1 MSRDITTKVIMGMD
15 VSQFRKGVQSVDSS
29 LRGMSKRFQNLGGLI
44 GATFA
49 VSQIQQF
56 LSVSTDLALQAQGI
70 EVAFERIGNEANMI
84 ELRKQVQGTV
94 SDLELMR
101 QAVTAEKLGIPI
113 QDMAKMLGFAKKQAN
128 DMGKSVDYM
137 VESIVTGVG
146 RKSTLILDN
155 LGILASEVREEL
167 KQGGTFAEAVG
178 RIIDDRMGSANNTLT
193 TTRDRLLQQ
202 KAALENI
209 QKEIGEKLLPAY
221 EMALNWLNGAL
232 SAINTLFSDQL
243 TLVKRI
249 SYLASYFNLAS
260 GSLIRM
266 QIELED
272 AALKANQLGLEAP
285 KIGEGFATATDEVKK
300 LGNELRKISG
310 IKVQGGLTLSQA
322 EPGLEQKGPGAIP
335 LYQVDQ
341 AVFGI
346 RRVGEFAKG
355 SFEKVNEELTKTL
368 VKIEEFKMSQQDL
381 NSILQVTGQ
390 MGAQIGQIMTAS
402 FNAAMNNGENFFDS
416 LKDGLRNYAQQ
427 MAVAT
432 AATLGLAAALSIIFP
447 KIGFNALFKS
457 IGGGMGL
464 PFASLLSGD
473 MTGAVVKGSDLFI
486 AVERNTTNNSRI
498 GG

>member
-1 MSRDITTKVIMGMD
+1 MARDVTTKVIMGMD
-15 VSQFRKGVQSVDSS
+15 VSQFRRGVQSVDSS
-29 LRGMSKRFQNLGGLI
+29 LRGMSKQFQNLGGLI

-49 VSQIQQF
+49 VSKIQQF
-56 LSVSTDLALQAQGI
+56 LSVSTDLALEAQGVEI
-70 EVAFERIGNEANMI
+70 AFKRIGNEANMV
-84 ELRKQVQGTV
+84 ELRKQVKGTV

-155 LGILASEVREEL
+155 LGILASEVKEEL

-221 EMALNWLNGAL
+221 EVALNWLNGAL
-232 SAINTLFSDQL
+232 TAINTLFSDQL
-243 TLVKRI
+243 TLLKKV
-249 SYLASYFNLAS
+249 SYFAS
-260 GSLIRM
+260 FFNATTGHIIRM

-272 AALKANQLGLEAP
+272 AALKAQKLALEAP
-285 KIGEGFATATDEVKK
+285 KIGQGFAMAADGAKEMS
-300 LGNELRKISG
+300 NELRKLTT
-310 IKVQGGLTLSQA
+310 IKVKGGLTLAQA
-322 EPGLEQKGPGAIP
+322 EPGLLPKEANLIP
-335 LYQVDQ
+335 LYYKDATMQIMRASDFAAGSVDLYNQ
-341 AVFGI
+341 NIQDAVDSTIDFGMTH
-346 RRVGEFAKG
+346 EQ
-355 SFEKVNEELTKTL
+355 L
-368 VKIEEFKMSQQDL
+368 Q
-381 NSILQVTGQ
+381 SILSVTSQV
-390 MGAQIGQIMTAS
+390 GAQLGQIFTAS
-402 FNAAMNNGENFFDS
+402 YNAAMNKGEDFFET
-416 LKDGLRNYAQQ
+416 LRDGLKNYAQQ
-427 MAVAT
+427 MAIAT
-432 AATLGLAAALSIIFP
+432 AATLALAAAFSIIFP

-464 PFASLLSGD
+464 PFAGLI
-473 MTGAVVKGSDLFI
+473 GAGTSQAVIKGNDLFV
-486 AVERNTTNNSRI
+486 AVERNTTTNTRI